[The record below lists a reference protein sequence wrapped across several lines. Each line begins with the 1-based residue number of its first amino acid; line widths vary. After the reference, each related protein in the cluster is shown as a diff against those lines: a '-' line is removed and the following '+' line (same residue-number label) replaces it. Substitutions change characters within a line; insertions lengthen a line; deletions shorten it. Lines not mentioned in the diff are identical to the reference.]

1 MEICKKNVFLLYYGV
16 LIFLSL
22 QVSSSTD
29 TISTNQP
36 LSGFE
41 TIVSSGDIF
50 ELGLFTPTP
59 DTYDHRNYYIGMW
72 YRHVSPQTIV
82 WVANRESPLGGDA
95 STFLLKILDGNLILH
110 DNITATRKSHTQGTS
125 PRSSQKIS
133 EGNLLFHETVW
144 STGVNSSR
152 SKDVQAVLLDSG
164 NLVLRDGPNSSAAV
178 LWQSFDHPSD
188 TWLPGAKIRLGSQLL
203 TSWKS
208 LTDPSAGRYSL
219 EFDHHLKSLNT
230 VWNGSKSYWSSGPW
244 DDDFDG
250 FSGTNSNV
258 KLNLDESYITFL
270 VLDRPNG
277 RYRLVMGVSGQFMLQ
292 VWHVD
297 LQSWRVILSQPDN
310 RCDVYNNCGSFGI
323 CNENREPSPCRCV
336 PGFERE
342 FSQGS
347 DDSNDYSGGCKRETY
362 LYCYKRNDEFLPIE
376 NMKLATDPTTAS
388 VLTSGTFTT
397 CASRCVADCS
407 CQAYAN
413 DGNKCLV
420 WTKDAFN
427 LQQLDANKGH
437 TFFLR
442 LASSNISTANNRK
455 TEHSKGKSIVL
466 PVVLASLVATAACFV
481 GLYCCI
487 SSRIRRKKKQRDEK
501 HSRELLEGG
510 LIDDAGEN
518 MCYLNLHDIMVATN
532 SFSRKKK
539 LGEGG
544 FGPVYKGKL
553 PNGMEVAIKRLS
565 KKSSQGL
572 TEFKN
577 EVVLIIKLQHKNL
590 VRLLG
595 YCVEGDEKLLIY
607 EYMSNKSLDVL
618 LFDSLKSRKLD
629 WETRMKIVNGTT
641 RGLQYLHEYSRLRII
656 HRDLKASNILLDDEM
671 NPKISDFGT
680 ARIFGCRQID
690 DSTQRI
696 VGTFGYMSPEYALGG
711 VISEKSDI
719 YSFGVLLLE
728 IISGKKATRFVHND
742 QKHSLIAYAWE
753 SWCETKGVSII
764 DEPMRGSYSLE
775 EAMRCIHIA
784 LLCVQDHPKDRPMIS
799 QIVYM
804 LSNDNT
810 LPIPKQPTFSNVL
823 NGDQQLDYVFSINEA
838 TQTELEAR

>member
-1 MEICKKNVFLLYYGV
+1 MQICKKNVFLLYFGV
-16 LIFLSL
+16 LIFLSC

-41 TIVSSGDIF
+41 TIVSSGDVF

-59 DTYDHRNYYIGMW
+59 DTYGNFYMGMW
-72 YRHVSPQTIV
+72 YRHVSPRTIV
-82 WVANRESPLGGDA
+82 WVANRESPVGADVYDC
-95 STFLLKILDGNLILH
+95 FLTIADGNLVLFN
-110 DNITATRKSHTQGTS
+110 NIT
-125 PRSSQKIS
+125 
-133 EGNLLFHETVW
+133 HETIW
-144 STGVNSSR
+144 SAGVNSSR

-164 NLVLRDGPNSSAAV
+164 NLVFRDGPNSSAAV

-188 TWLPGAKIRLGSQLL
+188 TWLPGAKIKLGRRLL

-208 LTDPSAGRYSL
+208 LTDPSPGRYSL
-219 EFDHHLKSLNT
+219 EFDHHSKSLIT
-230 VWNGSKSYWSSGPW
+230 VWNGTKSYWSSRPW
-244 DDDFDG
+244 GDDFNG
-250 FSGTNSNV
+250 YPGTSSV
-258 KLNLDESYITFL
+258 RLNLDESYITFL

-277 RYRLVMGVSGQFMLQ
+277 TYRLVMDASGQSKLQ
-292 VWHVD
+292 VWSD
-297 LQSWRVILSQPDN
+297 ETQSWRVEWLRPQDQ
-310 RCDVYNNCGSFGI
+310 CEVYNYCGSFGI
-323 CNENREPSPCRCV
+323 CDETQGYSCRCV
-336 PGFERE
+336 PGFEPIDGYNM
-342 FSQGS
+342 FSV
-347 DDSNDYSGGCKRETY
+347 DSNDLSDGCERETY
-362 LYCYKRNDEFLPIE
+362 LHCGKQSNKFLPIE
-376 NMKLATDPTTAS
+376 NMRLATDPTTT
-388 VLTSGTFTT
+388 LIWTSSPVAT
-397 CASRCVADCS
+397 CDSACLANCS
-407 CQAYAN
+407 CEAYAY
-413 DGNKCLV
+413 DGNKCLM
-420 WTKDAFN
+420 WTRDAFN
-427 LQQLDANKGH
+427 LKQLDANMGQ

-442 LASSNISTANNRK
+442 VASLNTSTATANNGKTKDRK
-455 TEHSKGKSIVL
+455 VRSIVFFL
-466 PVVLASLVATAACFV
+466 SSLAAAAAFSV
-481 GLYCCI
+481 GLSCCI
-487 SSRIRRKKKQRDEK
+487 SSRRKRKRTKRDQKQ
-501 HSRELLEGG
+501 SRELLEGG
-510 LIDDAGEN
+510 IIDDDGEHIN
-518 MCYLNLHDIMVATN
+518 YLNLNDIMAATN
-532 SFSRKKK
+532 SFSQENK

-553 PNGMEVAIKRLS
+553 PNGVEVAIKRLS

-577 EVVLIIKLQHKNL
+577 EVGLIIKLQHKNL

-607 EYMSNKSLDVL
+607 EYMSNKSLDGL
-618 LFDSLKSRKLD
+618 LFDSLKSRELD

-680 ARIFGCRQID
+680 ARIFGCKQID

-764 DEPMRGSYSLE
+764 DEALCGSYSLE

-784 LLCVQDHPKDRPMIS
+784 LLCVQDHPKDRPTIS